1 MSYSNTFIMNKV
13 LQIGVLFL
21 LLIPATAGFAQQNEK
36 VPDSSSV
43 SGLSAEE
50 LAGYQKQATQ
60 LVSFMEY
67 AFNTLGSAKA
77 EYKEKDIIINQSFL
91 KFFRDARVQIED
103 DLVEKRDVVTNKD
116 VQAYL
121 KDIDFFFREVAFRF
135 TIEEI
140 TQETNE
146 KGELYFKIKT
156 SRNLNGITL
165 EGGKINDNKTRFI
178 EINLDD
184 ANRDLKIASIYT
196 TRSSEEQELIT
207 WWNNL
212 GSGWRSFFSGTTLAG
227 ENIPMH
233 EIIAIGRDYMVR
245 ATGNINQADS
255 TETGDT
261 LFVSPAGVLNEI
273 RKIWRTEEIDIS
285 GVPGIFDLDPLSAL
299 NALKHLNIS
308 GAKVIKPEPI
318 RNLSKLET
326 FIASGTLISSI
337 NALQY
342 STSLRYLDLSN
353 TFIADIEP
361 VANFKMLEYLFL
373 TGLSVDDISPIRELS
388 KLKELRLNN
397 LPVKSLESLSGLS
410 GLEVLDLSGTPLND
424 LTSLTGMENLKR
436 IVLEQT
442 YIRDIAPLADMPSLE
457 YVYLDR
463 SPVAQLT
470 PLQYLAE
477 LKVVY
482 CDKTLVNKATAQA
495 FMQQRPHVKVIYESE
510 ELTAW
515 WQTMPEV
522 WKSIFSAMLPLDSPP
537 QREQLHEISFLKR
550 IDISGNQGVTT
561 LDPLRKLSSLNQLY
575 AASTGITDL
584 MALKD
589 LFDLEVLDVSNTFVI
604 DAGPL
609 SRLEKL
615 RDLNISGTKVADL
628 SPLKGL
634 SNLRRIGID
643 QLQLQNIE
651 ILSGLSR
658 LEMIYGDGVP
668 GLDRIAEKLPD
679 SIPGVLVVYQTP
691 ELQKWWASL
700 DEVWKSVFAGY
711 EPLGAEPDRD
721 QLHRIAS
728 IRNLDISRNREI
740 VSLMPVTMLKR
751 LEVLNMSGVQVSDL
765 LPLGLITRLQ
775 ELDCSDTPLSDL
787 SPLTTHRALKKLNC
801 SNTPLSKIDPLEF
814 LTELE
819 ILDISGTQISR
830 LNALSSARQLV
841 YLSCF
846 NTRVSNLKP
855 LEDLTNLKTLKIYN
869 TRVSAKRADQ
879 FRSSRPGVEVIYY

>member
-1 MSYSNTFIMNKV
+1 MNKL

-21 LLIPATAGFAQQNEK
+21 LVIVAFSGFAQQNEK
-36 VPDSSSV
+36 VPDSASV

-50 LAGYQKQATQ
+50 LAGYQKQAAQ
-60 LVSFMEY
+60 LVNFMEY

-165 EGGKINDNKTRFI
+165 EGVKINDNKPRFI

-184 ANRDLKIASIYT
+184 ASRDLKIASIYT

-212 GSGWRSFFSGTTLAG
+212 GKGWRNFFSGNTLAG
-227 ENIPMH
+227 EDIPMH

-245 ATGNINQADS
+245 ANGNFSQADS

-261 LFVSPAGVLNEI
+261 LFVSPAGVFNEI
-273 RKIWRTEEIDIS
+273 RRIWRTEEIDIS
-285 GVPGIFDLDPLSAL
+285 GVPGIYDLDPLSAL
-299 NALKHLNIS
+299 TALKHLNIS
-308 GAKVIKPEPI
+308 GAKVVKPEPI

-373 TGLSVDDISPIRELS
+373 TGLSVDDISPIRELI

-424 LTSLTGMENLKR
+424 LTTLTGMENLKR
-436 IVLEQT
+436 VLLVQT
-442 YIRDIAPLADMPSLE
+442 YISDISPLAEMPSLE

-463 SPVAQLT
+463 SPVAQIA
-470 PLQYLAE
+470 PLKNLKK
-477 LKVVY
+477 LKVIY
-482 CDKTLVNKATAQA
+482 CDKTFVNKAIAQE
-495 FMQQRPHVKVIYESE
+495 FMQQQPGVKVIYESE

-515 WQTMPEV
+515 WQTMPDI
-522 WKSIFSAMLPLDSPP
+522 WKGVFSAMLPLDSPP
-537 QREQLHEISFLKR
+537 QREQLHEISFLRR
-550 IDISGNQGVTT
+550 IDISGNQGITT

-584 MALKD
+584 MAIKD
-589 LFDLEVLDVSNTFVI
+589 LFDLEVLDVSNTLVI

-615 RDLNISGTKVADL
+615 RDLNISGTKVVDL
-628 SPLKGL
+628 IPLKGL

-643 QLQLQNIE
+643 QLQAQNLE
-651 ILSGLSR
+651 ILSGFSR
-658 LEMIYGDGVP
+658 LELIYGDGVP
-668 GLDRIAEKLPD
+668 GLSRVVERLWD
-679 SIPGVLVVYQTP
+679 SIPGVLVIYQTP

-700 DEVWKSVFAGY
+700 DQVWKRVFSGY
-711 EPLGAEPDRD
+711 EPVGVEPDRD
-721 QLHRIAS
+721 QLHKIAS

-740 VSLMPVTMLKR
+740 VSLMPVSMLKR

-787 SPLTTHRALKKLNC
+787 SPITTHRTLKKLNC

-814 LTELE
+814 LPELE

>member
-1 MSYSNTFIMNKV
+1 MNK
-13 LQIGVLFL
+13 LSGVVIVAFIL
-21 LLIPATAGFAQQNEK
+21 LHGFAVFAQQTAKQADNF
-36 VPDSSSV
+36 SSA
-43 SGLSAEE
+43 GLSDEDIAT
-50 LAGYQKQATQ
+50 YQKQAAQ

-121 KDIDFFFREVAFRF
+121 KDIDFFFREVSFKF

-146 KGELYFKIKT
+146 KGELFFKIKT

-165 EGGKINDNKTRFI
+165 EGVKVNDNKPRFI

-184 ANRDLKIASIYT
+184 ASRDLKIASIYT

-212 GSGWRSFFSGTTLAG
+212 GKGWRIFFSGNTLAG
-227 ENIPMH
+227 DNIPMH
-233 EIIAIGRDYMVR
+233 EVIAIGRDYIVR
-245 ATGNINQADS
+245 ANGNFSQADS

-261 LFVSPAGVLNEI
+261 LFVSPSGVFNEI
-273 RKIWRTEEIDIS
+273 RRIWRTEEIDIS
-285 GVPGIFDLDPLSAL
+285 GVPGIYDLDPLSAL
-299 NALKHLNIS
+299 TALKHLNIS
-308 GAKVIKPEPI
+308 GAKVIRPEPI

-342 STSLRYLDLSN
+342 STSLRYLDISN
-353 TFIADIEP
+353 TFVADIEP
-361 VANFKMLEYLFL
+361 VANFNQLEYLFL
-373 TGLSVDDISPIRELS
+373 TGLSAEDISPLRRLDR
-388 KLKELRLNN
+388 LKELRLNN
-397 LPVKSLESLSGLS
+397 LPLRSPESLAGLS

-424 LTSLTGMENLKR
+424 LATLTGMDNLKR
-436 IVLEQT
+436 ILLVQT
-442 YIRDIAPLADMPSLE
+442 YISDISPLAEMPSLE

-470 PLQYLAE
+470 PLQNLKK
-477 LKVVY
+477 LKVIY
-482 CDKTLVNKATAQA
+482 CDKTFVNKAIAQE
-495 FMQQRPHVKVIYESE
+495 FMQQQPGVKVIYESE

-515 WQTMPEV
+515 WQAMPDV
-522 WKSIFSAMLPLDSPP
+522 WKNVFSAMLPLDSPP

-550 IDISGNQGVTT
+550 IDISGNQGITT
-561 LDPLRKLSSLNQLY
+561 LEPLRKLSSLNQLF
-575 AASTGITDL
+575 AASTGITEL
-584 MALKD
+584 MAIKD
-589 LFDLEVLDVSNTFVI
+589 LFDLEVLDVSNTPVI
-604 DAGPL
+604 DPVPL

-615 RDLNISGTKVADL
+615 RDLNLSGTRVVDL

-634 SNLRRIGID
+634 SNIRRIGID
-643 QLQLQNIE
+643 QLQARNIE
-651 ILSGLSR
+651 ILTGLRR
-658 LEMIYGDGVP
+658 LELVYGDGVP
-668 GLDRIAEKLPD
+668 GLNQIVEKLWD
-679 SIPGVLVVYQTP
+679 SIPGVLVIYQTP

-700 DEVWKSVFAGY
+700 DEVWKNIFTQY
-711 EPLGAEPDRD
+711 EPVGPEPDRE
-721 QLHRIAS
+721 QLHRVAS
-728 IRNLDISRNREI
+728 IRNLDISRNRG
-740 VSLMPVTMLKR
+740 VSGLMPLSVLKR
-751 LEVLNMSGVQVSDL
+751 LEVLNISGVQVSDL

-775 ELDCSDTPLSDL
+775 ELDCSNTPLTDL
-787 SPLTTHRALKKLNC
+787 SPLTSNRKLKKLNC
-801 SNTPLSKIDPLEF
+801 SNTPLSKIDPLRF

-819 ILDISGTQISR
+819 NLDISGTQISR
-830 LNALSSARQLV
+830 LNALATSVNLV
-841 YLSCF
+841 HLSCY

-855 LEDLTNLKTLKIYN
+855 LEGLSNLKTLKVYN
-869 TRVSAKRADQ
+869 TKVSAKRVEQ
-879 FRSSRPGVEVIYY
+879 FRVLKPGVEVIHY